1 MAPWM
6 ERNRLAARRGVLKMT
21 RMIATLLLSFLATA
35 LVFAQQTPPAPEISR
50 HVDAGQYAHDT
61 YSNECL
67 GFAFHMP
74 QGWLA
79 KSQGISGPARAI
91 HQAGGG
97 LGLFMIEQPKQ
108 GTFGNTITL
117 YATKANEKSVG
128 PKEFVS
134 NAVQAQIKHAPDK
147 NALLRETGVVEY
159 GGRKFFRSD
168 YKASFSYGRDSY
180 RSLVFTR
187 FRNYLIGEM
196 VNVGSKDELNQAVD
210 SLKGISFRDDV
221 PNPSCEK

>member
-1 MAPWM
+1 MM
-6 ERNRLAARRGVLKMT
+6 
-21 RMIATLLLSFLATA
+21 RMIATILLSFLATVLA
-35 LVFAQQTPPAPEISR
+35 FAQQPPPAPATAPR
-50 HVDAGQYAHDT
+50 VDAGQYVHDT

-67 GFAFHMP
+67 GFSFHMP

-79 KSQGISGPARAI
+79 KSQGMSGLARAI

-97 LGLFMIEQPKQ
+97 LGLLMIEQPKQ

-117 YATKANEKSVG
+117 YATSANEKTAG

-134 NAVQAQIKHAPDK
+134 NAVQAQIKRAPDK
-147 NALLRETGVVEY
+147 NELLRDAAAVEY
-159 GGRKFFRSD
+159 GGKKFFRSD
-168 YKASFSYGRDSY
+168 YKVSFSYGRDAY

-196 VNVGSKDELNQAVD
+196 VNAGSQVELNQAVD
-210 SLKGISFRDDV
+210 SLKGMSFREDV